1 LFPISEKIAMACT
14 KSHEIK
20 NIRENKLSIEAKVPE
35 TFLDKKN
42 PIECD
47 KYNSYICMGIEYANV
62 IAATKLR
69 V

>member
-35 TFLDKKN
+35 TFLDKKKSN
-42 PIECD
+42 
-47 KYNSYICMGIEYANV
+47 
-62 IAATKLR
+62 
-69 V
+69 